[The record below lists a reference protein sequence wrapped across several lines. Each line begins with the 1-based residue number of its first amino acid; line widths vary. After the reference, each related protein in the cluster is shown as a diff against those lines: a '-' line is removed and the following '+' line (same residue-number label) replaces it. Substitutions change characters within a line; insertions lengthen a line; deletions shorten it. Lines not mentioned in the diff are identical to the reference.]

1 MFRMPVLRKKREVEN
16 IKNISSS
23 CLLRDSAAHVR
34 IQLQEGNL
42 FNLDAEFNFDIS
54 LKCHGTGGCEENE
67 SHSTSKFCYSKRS
80 LKST

>member
-1 MFRMPVLRKKREVEN
+1 MFRMPVLRKKREAEN

-23 CLLRDSAAHVR
+23 CLLRDSATHVR

-54 LKCHGTGGCEENE
+54 LECQGTGDCEQN
-67 SHSTSKFCYSKRS
+67 
-80 LKST
+80 